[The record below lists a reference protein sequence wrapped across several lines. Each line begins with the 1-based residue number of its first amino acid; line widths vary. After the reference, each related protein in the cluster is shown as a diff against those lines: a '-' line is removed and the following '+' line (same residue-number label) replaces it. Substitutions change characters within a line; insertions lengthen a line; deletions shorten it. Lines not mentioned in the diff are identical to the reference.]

1 MQRRLRQ
8 RSSRT
13 CKSAGMAGGTA
24 SRSATRT
31 APPTSSRSRQRSA
44 GRGRDGTARP
54 DGALASRATPTERQ
68 AEAQAER
75 TLPLSMTRPSPPR
88 SVRSSSK
95 RGTARPRLYSRNR
108 GRRRGPADL
117 AGRGRRIPERPR
129 MNVRRPN
136 VSLTDPP
143 KRIRPARGEQQRDR
157 DWLAAGLPIPD
168 HGHERHNAGAG
179 ADQEHWFVGRPR
191 PEKVSAKRPA
201 KFDRVAYLGD
211 VVENGE
217 TSPFRRRSIASS
229 TTLESLGAEAIE

>member
-1 MQRRLRQ
+1 
-8 RSSRT
+8 
-13 CKSAGMAGGTA
+13 
-24 SRSATRT
+24 
-31 APPTSSRSRQRSA
+31 
-44 GRGRDGTARP
+44 
-54 DGALASRATPTERQ
+54 
-68 AEAQAER
+68 
-75 TLPLSMTRPSPPR
+75 
-88 SVRSSSK
+88 
-95 RGTARPRLYSRNR
+95 
-108 GRRRGPADL
+108 
-117 AGRGRRIPERPR
+117 

-217 TSPFRRRSIASS
+217 TSPSRRRSIASS
-229 TTLESLGAEAIE
+229 TTLNRSGPRRSSSCA